1 MSSIRV
7 TPNNSFSTVRLHTQ
21 PPSLTVRSHSG
32 GHPAPLENPPFKFL
46 LSFIS
51 FSASHSPPRL
61 KSSFTERALMATTEV
76 FNDPPAPAN
85 PAPPA
90 LPDYPKMIMEAIEGL
105 NETGGSNKTSI
116 AQQIE
121 STHTTDL
128 PPAHATL
135 LAQHL
140 EKMKQSGEL
149 AFVKNNYM
157 KPDPN
162 APPKRGRGRPP
173 KPKVPGA
180 EGAAAVVSSPPR
192 PRGRPPKA
200 KDPFFPTPI
209 VQSSTSGGGSGRP
222 RGRPPKKAKTAPTS
236 TPAAAPASGAPRGRG
251 RPPKVKPSVAP
262 VGC

>member
-1 MSSIRV
+1 MSPIRV
-7 TPNNSFSTVRLHTQ
+7 TPINSFSTVRLHTQ
-21 PPSLTVRSHSG
+21 PPSLTVESHSG
-32 GHPAPLENPPFKFL
+32 GHPPSLENAPFKFL

-51 FSASHSPPRL
+51 FSASHS
-61 KSSFTERALMATTEV
+61 
-76 FNDPPAPAN
+76 
-85 PAPPA
+85 
-90 LPDYPKMIMEAIEGL
+90 LPDSSLRLQRELSWPPL
-105 NETGGSNKTSI
+105 SPPTTHRHR
-116 AQQIE
+116 QIQ
-121 STHTTDL
+121 L
-128 PPAHATL
+128 L

-162 APPKRGRGRPP
+162 VPPKRGRGRPP

-200 KDPFFPTPI
+200 KDPFFLIPT
-209 VQSSTSGGGSGRP
+209 VQTSTSGGGSRRP
-222 RGRPPKKAKTAPTS
+222 RGRPQKKAKTAPANA
-236 TPAAAPASGAPRGRG
+236 PAAPASGGGSGAPRGRG
-251 RPPKVKPSVAP
+251 RPSKVKPSVAP

>member
-1 MSSIRV
+1 
-7 TPNNSFSTVRLHTQ
+7 
-21 PPSLTVRSHSG
+21 
-32 GHPAPLENPPFKFL
+32 
-46 LSFIS
+46 
-51 FSASHSPPRL
+51 
-61 KSSFTERALMATTEV
+61 MATTE
-76 FNDPPAPAN
+76 DPPAPAN

-90 LPDYPKMIMEAIEGL
+90 LPDYPKMIMEAIDAL

-121 STHTTDL
+121 STHTDL

-222 RGRPPKKAKTAPTS
+222 RGRPPKKAKTNPTS
-236 TPAAAPASGAPRGRG
+236 NPASAAAAPASGGGSGAPRGRG